1 MSYVSLMYITD
12 LIAIIPLNSSFHW
25 LFLNFNTGP
34 LVFLSKLLTW
44 DTWKASMCFLNVSRD
59 RPWHVLQETNTT
71 QLSLNLY
78 QFTLSVP
85 PTKRSIFLVCRRL
98 EGNSYVRNVD
108 LSTLHSLYYS
118 TYSLL
123 SLHKSVFQLLNI
135 VCRCRRRDKWKY
147 SWTSILFYLFSWNE
161 INLFVH

>member
-1 MSYVSLMYITD
+1 MIDWLKLLSYVSLMYITD

-25 LFLNFNTGP
+25 LFLNYNTGP

-44 DTWKASMCFLNVSRD
+44 DTWIDVLLKHKSRSSLARFTRD
-59 RPWHVLQETNTT
+59 KTIVETNTT

-108 LSTLHSLYYS
+108 LSTPHSL
-118 TYSLL
+118 LL
-123 SLHKSVFQLLNI
+123 H
-135 VCRCRRRDKWKY
+135 
-147 SWTSILFYLFSWNE
+147 LFSF
-161 INLFVH
+161 ITT